1 MHTTPTLQQAIL
13 RPEEK
18 KRYRVVVEYLDPR
31 LPGTAVPC
39 VRLFA
44 KGAKAESTCV
54 RRLLDAQ
61 RAKNATWELGALDMP
76 HATFYDARLPKP
88 PETASA
94 APPPPPAATQDRSS
108 CHRRRPLRRRRS
120 HLSTSSASIEL

>member
-44 KGAKAESTCV
+44 KGAKAESTCEA
-54 RRLLDAQ
+54 LDAQ

-94 APPPPPAATQDRSS
+94 APPPPPAATQTVKLPPSPPPPPPPIPS
-108 CHRRRPLRRRRS
+108 
-120 HLSTSSASIEL
+120 STSSASIEL